1 MSGARWLS
9 VLFVLLA
16 PAAARAQLVG
26 MNIELFGTVGVVGG
40 VTPVQVAS
48 GSHLDSHAGIRLD
61 GGMQIARVGLGAGLR
76 YWEMTPT
83 EEYGG
88 SGLDLFFLGEWR
100 PGNSLRTTVR
110 ASYGIGFDDIDSGRS
125 QASPTISTVGD
136 VSSVGV
142 GHEVIVFSGARFIC
156 PPICSCRP
164 IRGLL
169 DADAPCSRSGSASDS
184 ASSRRWCHFLAAS
197 RSESSVFCELVSDR
211 RAG

>member
-61 GGMQIARVGLGAGLR
+61 GGVQIARFGLGAGLR

-88 SGLDLFFLGEWR
+88 RGMDVFILGEWR
-100 PGNSLRTTVR
+100 PGKSLRTTVR
-110 ASYGIGFDDIDSGRS
+110 ASYGIGFDDIDSGHS
-125 QASPTISTVGD
+125 QASPTISTNGD
-136 VSSVGV
+136 VWSVGV
-142 GHEVIVFSGARFIC
+142 GHEVIVFSGARFILSADLLM
-156 PPICSCRP
+156 PANPGAIGRRRP
-164 IRGLL
+164 VFEIGLGFRFREFQAIVPL
-169 DADAPCSRSGSASDS
+169 
-184 ASSRRWCHFLAAS
+184 SRRQPF
-197 RSESSVFCELVSDR
+197 
-211 RAG
+211 